1 MLKALSHVGIAV
13 TCATFR
19 RRYRAESPVGG
30 GASGRASGAWPFEPS
45 ARGDHEIGA
54 ESGRDAKFR
63 HCMLIS
69 LAPDDPAGDWHADA
83 DNYESDQYSTRRL
96 KVSLPPSRPRPR
108 LSLGLLSILSRLF
121 PKVFLWLDDVS
132 ADNGATSFVKGSA
145 QRVRRSASH
154 TRTHARTLTH
164 ARTHARTLR
173 CARARA
179 HAHRWQ
185 PLPTSETE

>member
-1 MLKALSHVGIAV
+1 MPESLGRALSAVGGIAPNHQW
-13 TCATFR
+13 R
-19 RRYRAESPVGG
+19 S
-30 GASGRASGAWPFEPS
+30 GAPEAGRAAPS
-45 ARGDHEIGA
+45 RSSQSALGNHKLGA

-145 QRVRRSASH
+145 QRVRRSASQ
-154 TRTHARTLTH
+154 TRSHARTLTRADAH
-164 ARTHARTLR
+164 ASTHSDP
-173 CARARA
+173 RARA
-179 HAHRWQ
+179 HAHRW
-185 PLPTSETE
+185 PHLLASESE